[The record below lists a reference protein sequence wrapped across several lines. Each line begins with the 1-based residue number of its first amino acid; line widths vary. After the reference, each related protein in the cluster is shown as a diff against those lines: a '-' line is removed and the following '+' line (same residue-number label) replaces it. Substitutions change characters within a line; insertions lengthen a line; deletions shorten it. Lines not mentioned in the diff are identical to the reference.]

1 MAYDIYPAVDEN
13 YRFPEEVQRGLFP
26 DRGAIPNGTDMDEL
40 RTPGVY
46 GIGGSAHADTI
57 SNLPPGVTT
66 SSVFV
71 IDSGQSSN
79 QMQSQIVFANSRG
92 GTWYRTT
99 VNTLG
104 AWDSWVILGWDRAI
118 VAGYSDFNELKSP
131 GVYRIPKASAHTH
144 SNSPGFSED
153 ANVMV
158 LPTGDSD
165 RVSQMAWET
174 GAQGSISVRHSIT
187 ATTFTE
193 WSAIGGGDDYWAQH
207 SLRVSEFKR
216 RRGGV
221 IGTNGYGAVAFRFD
235 HNWDDFIAPNG
246 IASLMEKHS
255 IVGSM
260 AVPAME
266 FDPSYSNQS
275 TTGSFSTMETWSL
288 NHGMEIM
295 SHSYTH
301 QDAQSMG
308 ELVKEIQTSREYL
321 ETQMPQI
328 KVDVW
333 AQPGTVAPPGKET
346 YMGMGTVTHIDKLY
360 GSRAGRMLLG
370 NYAVVS
376 GHMDGYHREIN
387 GDVDQGLAHYT
398 IESDTTATNA
408 INLINQA
415 SRSGTGIVLMMHP
428 NVIGSSGNMSLSVL
442 EQIFVHVANL
452 RDSGKI
458 QNLTVGGLAL
468 ADSSSDRR
476 HNLATNG
483 NFLDGFENWSGTS
496 GWVAEPT
503 GGVRTTSSTALEQGE
518 YWSRRAA
525 IAGSWRE
532 LVVECE
538 SGSTSS
544 SSGEIL
550 VWDPQTGS
558 GLDFTR
564 TFTTPSNSSMSVRIP
579 FGIPFKGDA
588 STPQIQP
595 KWSIKRTSGGPLIVK
610 SVRVQPI

>member
-13 YRFPEEVQRGLFP
+13 YRFPEQVQRGLFP
-26 DRGAIPNGTDMDEL
+26 DRGLIPNGTDMDTF

-46 GIGGSAHADTI
+46 GIGGVGHAETI
-57 SNLPPGVTT
+57 TNLPPGVSTC
-66 SSVFV
+66 SIFV
-71 IDSGQSSN
+71 TDSNQSSTR
-79 QMQSQIVFANSRG
+79 MQSQIVFANIRG
-92 GTWYRTT
+92 GAWYRTT
-99 VNTLG
+99 LNTAG
-104 AWDSWVILGWDRAI
+104 AWGSWTILGWDRDNLP
-118 VAGYSDFNELKSP
+118 GHRDFNELKAP
-131 GVYRIPKASAHTH
+131 GVYRIPKASSHTH
-144 SNSPGFSED
+144 TNSPGFSEA
-153 ANVMV
+153 ANIMV

-165 RVSQMAWET
+165 LVSQMAWET
-174 GAQGSISVRHSIT
+174 GSEGSISVRHSIT

-275 TTGSFSTMETWSL
+275 TTGSFSTMQTWAL

-301 QDAQSMG
+301 KDAQSVG
-308 ELVKEIQTSREYL
+308 ELVQEIQTSREYL
-321 ETQMPQI
+321 ESQMPQI
-328 KVDVW
+328 KVDGW
-333 AQPGTVAPPGKET
+333 IQPGTVAPEGKET
-346 YMGMGTVTHIDKLY
+346 YMGMGTVSHIDDLY

-376 GHMDGYHREIN
+376 GHMDGYFREIN

-398 IESDTTATNA
+398 IESDTTASNA

-415 SRSGTGIVLMMHP
+415 SRSATGIVLMMHP
-428 NVIGSSGNMSLSVL
+428 NVIGSTGNMSLSVL

-458 QNLTVGGLAL
+458 QNLTIGGLAL

-476 HNLATNG
+476 HDMVTNG
-483 NFLDGFENWSGTS
+483 LFLDGGVNWTGS
-496 GWVAEPT
+496 GWTFSDGTAYTDGT
-503 GGVRTTSSTALEQGE
+503 GTLEQGD

-525 IAGSWRE
+525 IAGSFRE
-532 LVVECE
+532 LVVDA
-538 SGSTSS
+538 GSS
-544 SSGEIL
+544 SSNTIVEIR
-550 VWDPQTGS
+550 VWDAQS
-558 GLDFTR
+558 GNELDFSRRVTI
-564 TFTTPSNSSMSVRIP
+564 PANSKKTIRLA

-588 STPQIQP
+588 TTPTIHP
-595 KWSIKRTSGGPLIVK
+595 KWSVRRVSGGQLRVHNI
-610 SVRVQPI
+610 RVQSI